1 MLNFFANS
9 LDDEMFWA
17 KMVQAMIQVLTKK
30 RKERATA
37 TKKRNY
43 LHVIKPTLTKIYKT
57 FKSFES
63 VKNVH
68 VCHQF

>member
-1 MLNFFANS
+1 
-9 LDDEMFWA
+9 
-17 KMVQAMIQVLTKK
+17 MVQAMIQVLTKK